1 MPKHLISG
9 HEHFRAEYFAKE
21 ARFLEQLARD
31 GQTPS
36 ALYIGCSDSRV
47 IPALLTAA
55 APGELFVVRN
65 VANLVPAFEMS
76 TVSVGA
82 AIEYAVAKLGVAHV
96 IICGHYG
103 CGGIR
108 AALDGID
115 LVADLPSLHVWL
127 RGAEPAARAA
137 EAKGLEG
144 DALFRNAVEQ
154 NVLAQM
160 DHLITYPAVEKALDA
175 GKLSL
180 HAWIYDI
187 DDAKLRVYDVQREAF
202 VPSSEMEYDEQ

>member
-21 ARFLEQLARD
+21 ALFLRDLARN
-31 GQTPS
+31 GQAPS

-47 IPALLTAA
+47 IPELLTAA

-65 VANLVPAFEMS
+65 VANLVPAFDNAAA
-76 TVSVGA
+76 SVGA
-82 AIEYAVAKLGVAHV
+82 AIEYSIVKLGVAHV

-115 LVADLPSLHVWL
+115 KVAALPSLAGWL

-137 EAKGLEG
+137 EAKGLSG
-144 DALFRNAVEQ
+144 DALFREAVEQ

-160 DHLITYPAVEKALDA
+160 DQLISYPAVEEALDA

-180 HAWIYDI
+180 HGWIYDI
-187 DDAKLRVYDVQREAF
+187 DDSKLRVYDVHREAF
-202 VPSSEMEYDEQ
+202 VPSNEMEYADG

>member
-21 ARFLEQLARD
+21 ALFLKQLAKD

-36 ALYIGCSDSRV
+36 ALYVGCSDSRV
-47 IPALLTAA
+47 IPKLLTAA

-65 VANLVPAFEMS
+65 VANLVPAFE
-76 TVSVGA
+76 TANACVGA
-82 AIEYAVAKLGVAHV
+82 AIEYAIAKLGVAHV

-108 AALDGID
+108 AALDGVD
-115 LVADLPSLHVWL
+115 RVADLPSLAGWL

-137 EAKGLEG
+137 EAKGLTG
-144 DALFRNAVEQ
+144 DALFRDAVEQ

-160 DHLITYPAVEKALDA
+160 DQLISYPVVENALDA
-175 GKLSL
+175 GRLAL
-180 HAWIYDI
+180 HGWVYDI
-187 DDAKLRVYDVQREAF
+187 ADSKLQVYDVRREDF
-202 VPSSEMEYDEQ
+202 VPSKEMEYGAE